1 MSNNL
6 FSFTLSLCPTTPLL
20 TPFFFFLS
28 LCTLSLFLYPP
39 SSALP
44 PHSLSLSLSL
54 RLSLSLLPQLYFP
67 ICIPSSFSPLP
78 GQLDSENRPRP
89 LNFDPEK
96 HKVLNSE
103 LKYLYTAITRA
114 RVNVWMFD
122 ESAEARGPM
131 FEYFRTLGLVQSIL
145 PGEEM
150 EEIKD
155 GERDFI
161 KVNKKNKIM

>member
-1 MSNNL
+1 M
-6 FSFTLSLCPTTPLL
+6 
-20 TPFFFFLS
+20 
-28 LCTLSLFLYPP
+28 
-39 SSALP
+39 
-44 PHSLSLSLSL
+44 
-54 RLSLSLLPQLYFP
+54 
-67 ICIPSSFSPLP
+67 
-78 GQLDSENRPRP
+78 
-89 LNFDPEK
+89 
-96 HKVLNSE
+96 NSE